1 MFPFGVALREIEDL
15 KRQGLV
21 TDYAVAGAM
30 AMVFWTEPLP
40 TYDLDVLVVLPA
52 TTGVLISLA
61 PIYRWAEARGFV
73 VTHEHVIIGGVP
85 TQFLP
90 SPHALADEAIGTAA
104 TLDYEGVP
112 VRVVRPE
119 YLIALYLMPDA
130 RSARRRERA
139 ALLLE
144 LPNLDHDR
152 VRELLERYGLR
163 F

>member
-1 MFPFGVALREIEDL
+1 MASCFPSAWRC
-15 KRQGLV
+15 
-21 TDYAVAGAM
+21 
-30 AMVFWTEPLP
+30 
-40 TYDLDVLVVLPA
+40 
-52 TTGVLISLA
+52 
-61 PIYRWAEARGFV
+61 AR
-73 VTHEHVIIGGVP
+73 
-85 TQFLP
+85 
-90 SPHALADEAIGTAA
+90 S
-104 TLDYEGVP
+104 LDYEGVP

-144 LPNLDHDR
+144 LPNVDHDR